1 MRALPCPSCG
11 LENSEFD
18 SRCVACGAALPVSS
32 SATLFDGPAPPRAV
46 QGGPALPA
54 EEPVAIRQISQYR
67 LLRPLGRGGMG
78 VVYLAQD
85 IELGREVA
93 LKFLRH
99 RREASSAD
107 VTRFRRE
114 AKAAASLDHPNIGTI
129 FEVGEH
135 EGLRFLAMAYY
146 DGTTLAQLL
155 AGRPDG
161 RLAIPEAAAIAGQL
175 ASALAAAH
183 AAGIVHRDLKPENV
197 MVLPDGRVKLL
208 DFGLARWV
216 DSGGITEEGMA
227 VGTASYMAPEQL
239 KGLRVGT
246 AADLWALGAV
256 LYEMLAGRRPFGG
269 ERQGMIH
276 AILYENPLPLR
287 EVVADVPAALE
298 MIVARCLA
306 KEPRERPSAAA
317 VAAELQASGLWAT
330 SGSGGIGSGGIG
342 GMVSIVP
349 SPRRWSRRARAV
361 AIAIAGTAVAVLAL
375 AVSIWLLTRKP
386 PPPVYVAVLKPEIA
400 GSLSPEDQARVT
412 ANIQAALLRTVAAL
426 DGLAAL
432 DFNKVNVVK
441 GPPTAVARAVAA
453 GEVIA
458 SRADCAGDLCH
469 VSLQR
474 LSGKDGRVLWT
485 EALEVLSSRPRL
497 FADAVASALRQGYGD
512 RRLRVA
518 RLELEIQ
525 EKDYQTFLDL
535 RQRLTQEG
543 ASDDVLARL
552 GELRTRAPSFVE
564 AYSQEAKVAR
574 RRYVETGDTRYLAR
588 GLAVIQDAI
597 RIAPGDPRPLEARFE
612 LELSAGHLDEA
623 EAALTSLEEI
633 DPAGSL
639 LQRGLLAERRG
650 RPVEGLELMRA
661 AVRLQPSWPNLLTL
675 ANAEYR
681 QSRLDDA
688 RRHLEELLARSPGNL
703 DGLKT
708 LAQIELLRN
717 PERAVALLR
726 EVVKSDPGIGSL
738 TNLGGNL
745 LLLRRYA
752 EAETSLRQALAL
764 KPDDPSAALNLAD
777 CLTLL
782 GRPAEARRLYA
793 GITESVAL
801 RATPGDWSL
810 LAVQAQAFAHLG
822 KTDQALEAIQ
832 QALRLT
838 PDNGQLSMEAAVV
851 YVLIGDRGSALFH
864 ARQAAAQKVD
874 ASWFALPFFD
884 PLRKEPAFQ
893 ALTRPRQVN

>member
-1 MRALPCPSCG
+1 MRALSCPSCG

-32 SATLFDGPAPPRAV
+32 SATLFDGLAPPRV
-46 QGGPALPA
+46 GGATLPA
-54 EEPVAIRQISQYR
+54 EEPVAIREISQLSQISQYR

-85 IELGREVA
+85 VELGREVA

-99 RREASSAD
+99 RREANSAE
-107 VTRFRRE
+107 VIRFRRE

-155 AGRPDG
+155 AKRPDG
-161 RLAIPEAAAIAGQL
+161 RLAMSEAAAIAGQL

-183 AAGIVHRDLKPENV
+183 AAGIVHRDLKPDNV

-208 DFGLARWV
+208 DFGIARWV
-216 DSGGITEEGMA
+216 DSGGVTEEGMA
-227 VGTASYMAPEQL
+227 VGTAAYMAPEQL

-298 MIVARCLA
+298 TIVARCLA

-317 VAAELQASGLWAT
+317 VAAELQASGLWAA
-330 SGSGGIGSGGIG
+330 SGSGA
-342 GMVSIVP
+342 VVP
-349 SPRRWSRRARAV
+349 PPRRRSRRARAI
-361 AIAIAGTAVAVLAL
+361 AMAIAGTAVAVLAL

-386 PPPVYVAVLKPEIA
+386 APPVYVAVLKPEIA

-441 GPPTAVARAVAA
+441 GPPTAIARAVAA

-588 GLAVIQDAI
+588 GLAVIQDAV

-650 RPVEGLELMRA
+650 RPVEGLELMQA

-717 PERAVALLR
+717 PERAIALLR

-782 GRPAEARRLYA
+782 GRPAEARKLYA
-793 GITESVAL
+793 GITESIAL

-893 ALTRPRQVN
+893 DLTRPRQVN